1 MALDPQAQALLD
13 QMQEA
18 GAPPFEQMTVGEA
31 RQAAYAFIDLQG
43 APEDVASVG
52 HRFVPGPVCD
62 LPVRIYTPEGE
73 GPFPA
78 LVYFH
83 GSGWV
88 ILNIEVADIAARAL
102 TNRTGCVVVAVNY
115 QKAPEHKFPV
125 PFDDAYAAT
134 TWVAEHASELGI
146 DPGRIGVAGD
156 SAGGNLAAA
165 VCLKARDEHGPSLA
179 YQLLIYP
186 VTDYGWDKPSY
197 LENAEGYLLQRETMR
212 WFWGHYLASEA
223 EGDNPLV
230 SPLRPGSLRSAA
242 RVDRDRGVRSA
253 AGRRGAVRPA
263 APGGRGARQ
272 DKPVRRDDPWVLL
285 HGRCARPDQEPLRRD
300 RHGGARRAGCI
311 ARVSFGTAPPLAR
324 HTTAGGGSARA
335 GSGAGC
341 SWERS
346 RDIRQPAVR
355 EVRRQTRGR

>member
-1 MALDPQAQALLD
+1 MALDPQAKALLD

-18 GAPPFEQMTVGEA
+18 GVPPFEQMTVGEA

-43 APEDVASVG
+43 APEDVASVA
-52 HRFVPGPVCD
+52 HRFVPGPCCD
-62 LPVRIYTPEGE
+62 LPVRIYIPEGE
-73 GPFPA
+73 GPFPG

-125 PFDDAYAAT
+125 PFEDAYAAT

-165 VCLKARDEHGPSLA
+165 VCLKARDEQGPSLA

-186 VTDYGWDKPSY
+186 VTDYGWDKPSC

-223 EGDNPLV
+223 DGDNPLV
-230 SPLRPGSLRSAA
+230 SPLRAPDLSGLP
-242 RVDRDRGVRSA
+242 
-253 AGRRGAVRPA
+253 PA
-263 APGGRGARQ
+263 LIVTAEFDPL
-272 DKPVRRDDPWVLL
+272 RDDGELYGQRLREAGVPVKVSRYDGMIHGFFYMAGVL
-285 HGRCARPDQEPLRRD
+285 DQTKNLYDE
-300 RHGGARRAGCI
+300 I
-311 ARVSFGTAPPLAR
+311 GT
-324 HTTAGGGSARA
+324 
-335 GSGAGC
+335 
-341 SWERS
+341 
-346 RDIRQPAVR
+346 
-355 EVRRQTRGR
+355 EVRAALGA